1 MKKIQGKSIEVN
13 STSAAVYN
21 YLSDF
26 NNFEHLM
33 PEQISDWESTEEQ
46 CSFSITGM
54 GKVGLK
60 ISEKQINKR
69 ITYVPEGSI
78 PFHFNLQA
86 NIIETSPEKCTID
99 YLINADLNPMLSM
112 MASGPLKNLVDIMAD
127 KTGEILNNK

>member
-13 STSAAVYN
+13 STPAAVYN

-60 ISEKQINKR
+60 ISEKQINES

-86 NIIETSPEKCTID
+86 NIKEISQGKCTID

-112 MASGPLKNLVDIMAD
+112 MASGPLKNLVDIMAE
-127 KTGEILNNK
+127 KTGEILNSK